1 MLQSLTIR
9 IANDAFKMY
18 VKRADRLSQLHVLGA
33 DKFHGNLAA
42 SSSTTFLPH
51 SGSSTVSALGGANGV
66 ASVNATVALQAPVV
80 QHIRSST
87 WRTGG
92 TAAAKCSVG
101 AGQLAVAAGTASTAA
116 GNVNGSCSTSSS
128 FSSSSLL
135 PTVAPSRNEPH
146 PLIAAAAAAA
156 ATSSLN
162 LLQRKG
168 RRIEVDNEAEDS
180 GTEDEDLVPTQ
191 DGGTIEKHHASSIA
205 LNSVGGFSHL
215 RTRSA
220 RD

>member
-1 MLQSLTIR
+1 MLRSLPVRVAI
-9 IANDAFKMY
+9 DAFEMY
-18 VKRADRLSQLHVLGA
+18 VKRADRLSQLHVFGA

-42 SSSTTFLPH
+42 SSATISLPH
-51 SGSSTVSALGGANGV
+51 SGSAATPALGGANGV

-87 WRTGG
+87 WRAGG
-92 TAAAKCSVG
+92 TAAAKCSVS
-101 AGQLAVAAGTASTAA
+101 AGQLAAAAGTAATAA

-128 FSSSSLL
+128 LSSSSLL

-156 ATSSLN
+156 AGSFSLR
-162 LLQRKG
+162 QRRS
-168 RRIEVDNEAEDS
+168 RRVDVDHEVEDS
-180 GTEDEDLVPTQ
+180 GTEDEDVAPSQ
-191 DGGTIEKHHASSIA
+191 DGAVIEKHHGSPMA

-215 RTRSA
+215 RMRNVHG
-220 RD
+220 